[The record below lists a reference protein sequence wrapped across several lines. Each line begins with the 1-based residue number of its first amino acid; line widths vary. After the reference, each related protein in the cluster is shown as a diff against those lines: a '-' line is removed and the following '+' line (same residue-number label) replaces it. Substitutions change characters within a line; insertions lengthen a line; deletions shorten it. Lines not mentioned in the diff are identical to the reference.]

1 MMVEPTGAGEVRQ
14 DGSTGRLHVSLITRQ
29 ASQANGTAG
38 LSTQERAQQVAEYLR
53 ARQLAAQAQLA
64 PLAANAQVAARQG
77 IYGARVWTAPR
88 LDLAA
93 QALQEQ
99 WAPRIAAALS
109 AYARRIEPAKPPRRR
124 WPMFV
129 GGAVLIAGGATAAV
143 IIMNRRNS
151 APATEAGAPGEAA
164 DSADTPREM
173 AAADV
178 NGQGQAT

>member
-1 MMVEPTGAGEVRQ
+1 
-14 DGSTGRLHVSLITRQ
+14 LHVSLITKQ
-29 ASQANGTAG
+29 ASEANGTAG

-77 IYGARVWTAPR
+77 VYGARAWTAPR
-88 LDLAA
+88 LDLMA

-99 WAPRIAAALS
+99 WAPKAAAALA
-109 AYARRIEPAKPPRRR
+109 AYARRVDPVPPPKPPRRR
-124 WPMFV
+124 WPAVV
-129 GGAVLIAGGATAAV
+129 GGVVLLAGGATAAV

-151 APATEAGAPGEAA
+151 AAVTEAEPDQAA
-164 DSADTPREM
+164 SPADTPPEM

-178 NGQGQAT
+178 NGQSQPT